1 MQQINLEQVK
11 VAVVGA
17 GTMGIGIA
25 QLAAMHGHPTYVF
38 DLDRSKVQSALTALE
53 AQLSKRVQNGKM
65 TQQLLESTFANLI
78 VAEDIQQLADAGL
91 IIEAIVE
98 KKEVKQ
104 NLFQHLAV
112 ICPEQ
117 TIFASNTSSISIT
130 AIASAI
136 QSE

>member
-65 TQQLLESTFANLI
+65 T
-78 VAEDIQQLADAGL
+78 
-91 IIEAIVE
+91 
-98 KKEVKQ
+98 
-104 NLFQHLAV
+104 
-112 ICPEQ
+112 
-117 TIFASNTSSISIT
+117 
-130 AIASAI
+130 
-136 QSE
+136 

>member
-104 NLFQHLAV
+104 NLFQ
-112 ICPEQ
+112 Q
-117 TIFASNTSSISIT
+117 
-130 AIASAI
+130 
-136 QSE
+136 

>member
-91 IIEAIVE
+91 I
-98 KKEVKQ
+98 
-104 NLFQHLAV
+104 NL
-112 ICPEQ
+112 
-117 TIFASNTSSISIT
+117 SSMKST
-130 AIASAI
+130 
-136 QSE
+136 